1 MAMDK
6 NELLISGDIAVFNIS
21 QFRQLLKEN
30 KELDTILY
38 ITNIIN
44 NLEKELT
51 EIKAYNTHL
60 QDKVMDKDKEI
71 LRLEAIVKQLV

>member
-1 MAMDK
+1 MNIEELRKQLKDK
-6 NELLISGDIAVFNIS
+6 DEIN
-21 QFRQLLKEN
+21 
-30 KELDTILY
+30 TILY

-51 EIKAYNTHL
+51 EIKAYNTYL

-71 LRLEAIVKQLV
+71 LRLESIIKQG